1 MHVWN
6 VLHLARWKIRT
17 QKLRKNLPSA
27 HHRTTLSGYIFAT
40 KTCIDNREK
49 NLLNSNISSTSPRS
63 VVNFDPLMAEIG
75 WRVWGTP
82 ANFSGFRIGT
92 LYIHF
97 WGLLHPNG
105 ILPAAK
111 FTLHP
116 SLAFCCIGSIIA
128 RHSSTGHQPNV
139 AVWYKE
145 WNYGTFAR
153 RHFGHWAPPVFQGLP
168 SRWA

>member
-1 MHVWN
+1 MCCTWLAEKSGHKNYAETRHLRTIAQLCRAMSLQLRHVSTIGK
-6 VLHLARWKIRT
+6 KI
-17 QKLRKNLPSA
+17 
-27 HHRTTLSGYIFAT
+27 
-40 KTCIDNREK
+40 
-49 NLLNSNISSTSPRS
+49 LLISNISSTSPRS

-82 ANFSGFRIGT
+82 ANFSGFCIGT

-105 ILPAAK
+105 ILPTAK

-145 WNYGTFAR
+145 WNYGTFAHC
-153 RHFGHWAPPVFQGLP
+153 HFKH
-168 SRWA
+168 